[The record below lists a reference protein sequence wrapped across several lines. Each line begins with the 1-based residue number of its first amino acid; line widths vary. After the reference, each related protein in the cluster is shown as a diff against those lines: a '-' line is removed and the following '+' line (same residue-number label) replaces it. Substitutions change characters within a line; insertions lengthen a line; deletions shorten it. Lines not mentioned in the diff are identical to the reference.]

1 MKTEFEKMI
10 SGEIYHG
17 MDPEIDTLRTEVEKQ
32 LIPLNQTTI
41 REQRPLLESLLGK
54 FGSDSVIRMPFSC
67 EYGKNIF
74 IGDQTFVNAGAVWL
88 DNAPITIG
96 SHVLIGPNSQLFT
109 PTHSLD
115 YRSRRN
121 WETWCLPITIE
132 DDVWIGGNV
141 CICQGVTI
149 GARSVVAAGSVVT
162 SDVPPDTLVGGTPA
176 KVIKALNND

>member
-10 SGEIYHG
+10 SGEIYNG

-67 EYGKNIF
+67 EYGKIF
-74 IGDQTFVNAGAVWL
+74 SLVTKRLLIQGLYGS
-88 DNAPITIG
+88 ITHPLQSG
-96 SHVLIGPNSQLFT
+96 PMSLLGPNSQFFT